1 MAKDPATRYSSAARL
16 RDDLRRAASL
26 SHVPA
31 NEGARHRRSTLAAI
45 ALLVAVVAGSI
56 AQSIRDS
63 GVESAPYYSPG
74 SSTRDENRAR
84 ASLARALADRREMSR
99 AEATCTA
106 RRWIAGAGLRAMVV
120 AGFFDA
126 DLDYVDQDRRS
137 MTPRIES
144 AATAAARACATA
156 G

>member
-1 MAKDPATRYSSAARL
+1 
-16 RDDLRRAASL
+16 
-26 SHVPA
+26 
-31 NEGARHRRSTLAAI
+31 
-45 ALLVAVVAGSI
+45 
-56 AQSIRDS
+56 
-63 GVESAPYYSPG
+63 
-74 SSTRDENRAR
+74 
-84 ASLARALADRREMSR
+84 MSR